1 MIMNALSG
9 ISREKGEKK
18 ADNTSTR
25 LTGRFVKNIIKYVA
39 NGNVIKPTQPP
50 RAGSD

>member
-1 MIMNALSG
+1 MMNALSG
-9 ISREKGEKK
+9 IRIGKGAKK

-39 NGNVIKPTQPP
+39 NGRVIKPTQPP
-50 RAGSD
+50 RAGND